1 MYKEFITNE
10 YTNEEIKEIADIIR
24 NMSNGI
30 RILDAFTTEST
41 FLTTSI
47 LYLFSS
53 SDMDNDLDVVL
64 YFENIADCLIRFSS
78 LIKDNYNEEENAMI
92 NILSITI
99 TRIIEVKD
107 LTRLVST
114 LVALISDYYK
124 NTNYKED

>member
-64 YFENIADCLIRFSS
+64 YFENIADCLIKFSS

-92 NILSITI
+92 NLLSITI